1 MIVWLMVCLF
11 DSDVMFDM
19 IVQKM
24 IGVMVIFISV
34 MNVLLSGLSI
44 VFVVGYMW
52 LMFMLSIIVSRICMY
67 SDLSSWV
74 CFMMWLFFVFV
85 LVLLC

>member
-1 MIVWLMVCLF
+1 
-11 DSDVMFDM
+11 
-19 IVQKM
+19 
-24 IGVMVIFISV
+24 MVIFISV